1 MNFMSTLNDT
11 QTLRRLV
18 WGTLAALMILSI
30 SFGGYYTWDRY
41 LHLGDKSPL
50 EENTAQLE
58 KLVRENPQDPER
70 RLSLAQ
76 LYLEQGLPDRAIE
89 QARQILSV
97 YPDRD
102 GALFILGLGLMQT
115 EQYEAA
121 IESLEQFSAIHRAS
135 PMAKIDTLL
144 EAALY
149 YLGESYLKSGQPDQA
164 VPVLLE
170 ALTIDRTDADALYQ
184 LGLAYAQMNQH
195 EKAIE
200 QYMQAVLFVPDY
212 SEAYKRLTESYTA
225 LGMPEG
231 IAYAQGMYAF
241 SIQDY
246 THARQL
252 LEPVSKQM
260 PEFLPVHIGLG
271 LTYEQLGE
279 LDLAR
284 SSFERALEIDADNF
298 TANYALTRI
307 QQIGVKN

>member
-1 MNFMSTLNDT
+1 MSFMNALNDT
-11 QTLRRLV
+11 QVLRRMV
-18 WGTLAALMILSI
+18 WGALVALIVLSI

-41 LHLGDKSPL
+41 LHLDDKSPL
-50 EENTAQLE
+50 EDNISHLE

-76 LYLEQGLPDRAIE
+76 LYLDQGLADRAIE
-89 QARQILSV
+89 QSRQILNA
-97 YPDRD
+97 YPDHD
-102 GALFILGLGLMQT
+102 GALLILGLALMQT
-115 EQYEAA
+115 GQYEAA
-121 IESLEQFSAIHRAS
+121 VESLDQFSTIHRAS

-149 YLGESYLKSGQPDQA
+149 YLGESYLKLGQPDQA
-164 VPVLLE
+164 IPVLLE

-195 EKAIE
+195 EKAVDK
-200 QYMQAVLFVPDY
+200 YMQTVLFVPDY
-212 SEAYKRLTESYTA
+212 SEAYERLAESYSA

-252 LEPVSKQM
+252 LEPACKQM
-260 PEFLPVHIGLG
+260 PKFLPVHIGLG

-298 TANYALTRI
+298 TANHALTRI
-307 QQIGVKN
+307 QQIESKN